1 MGGEGKGF
9 KVRELLNHVSVGVA
23 VVVRG
28 PPKGRVC
35 RVGGSCQVCIHGVA
49 WAMLLK
55 MTRRRFWVAV
65 AGLVE
70 APGCHP
76 VLKGRVPYQ
85 RVESYACVGAAGFG
99 EQG

>member
-1 MGGEGKGF
+1 M
-9 KVRELLNHVSVGVA
+9 
-23 VVVRG
+23 RG
-28 PPKGRVC
+28 PPKGRVR
-35 RVGGSCQVCIHGVA
+35 RVGGSCQVCIQGVA

-76 VLKGRVPYQ
+76 ALKEECPTSASSPMLVLGLRALVSKG
-85 RVESYACVGAAGFG
+85 EKG
-99 EQG
+99 